1 MKAWIGG
8 WSIATKLFVLQLVMI
23 VVLAALAV
31 VWIWADAR
39 ADVERD
45 AAAKS
50 LAVAETL
57 AADPYVATAL
67 GTPDPTARL
76 PPYALAVMDEAAID
90 FITIMAPDR
99 TRYTHPDPTQIGQE
113 FLGNID
119 RALAGDSFT
128 ETYTGTLG
136 PSVRAVVPVFGD
148 DGDVVALVA
157 AGVTGWKT

>member
-23 VVLAALAV
+23 VVLASLAV
-31 VWIWADAR
+31 AWIWADAR

-57 AADPYVATAL
+57 ATDPYVATSL
-67 GTPDPTARL
+67 GTSDPTARL
-76 PPYALAVMDEAAID
+76 QPYAVDVMDEAGID

-99 TRYTHPDPTQIGQE
+99 TRYTHRDPEQIGKE

-119 RALAGDSFT
+119 RALAGDAFT

-136 PSVRAVVPVFGD
+136 PSVRAVVPV
-148 DGDVVALVA
+148 
-157 AGVTGWKT
+157 